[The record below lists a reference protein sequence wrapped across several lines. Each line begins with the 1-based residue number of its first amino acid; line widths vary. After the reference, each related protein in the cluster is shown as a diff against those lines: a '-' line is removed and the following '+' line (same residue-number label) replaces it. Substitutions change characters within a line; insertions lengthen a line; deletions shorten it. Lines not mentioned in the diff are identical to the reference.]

1 MIKLIVDRDS
11 LKVLG
16 VQVIG
21 VGAVDKVVDVV
32 VTAMSM
38 GATLHDLE
46 DLDLA
51 YAPPFST
58 AIHPLV
64 HTVNVLFNKINGNYE
79 TITPAEY
86 AAGADEGYKVIDA
99 CLVPSIEGAPYVD
112 LPTVNGP
119 LDGYAKDDKIL
130 LICNKGKRAYMVQ
143 NRLKYYGH
151 TNVKVL
157 EGGNLFNT
165 IKENN

>member
-1 MIKLIVDRDS
+1 M
-11 LKVLG
+11 G
-16 VQVIG
+16 A
-21 VGAVDKVVDVV
+21 GAVDKVVDVV
-32 VTAMSM
+32 VTAITM